1 MRADVAQSLAQERGI
16 AVSALRA
23 EGTSSFERFVSLVG
37 VSDFASV
44 YLALLQG
51 TDPTPIDA
59 IMALKQRTRR

>member
-1 MRADVAQSLAQERGI
+1 
-16 AVSALRA
+16 VSALRA